1 MKLEEE
7 IDVSIPFKD
16 ERDKAIVNLVHTYN
30 VLLEATQSDLKDFN
44 INDQHY
50 NILAILNVAHPQPVS
65 IGQIKKRLL
74 NKRGD
79 LTRLL
84 DKLDHLG
91 WIVRKINPTN
101 RRVMN
106 VTLSDEGRQQLALI
120 DAKLSRHTS
129 RRKNLSEEEASQLN
143 DLLDKLRG

>member
-1 MKLEEE
+1 MKLEDE

-30 VLLEATQSDLKDFN
+30 VLLEATQRDLKDFN

-50 NILAILNVAHPQPVS
+50 NILAILNVEDPQPVA
-65 IGQIKKRLL
+65 IGQIKQRLL

-91 WIVRKINPTN
+91 WIDRKINPTN
-101 RRVMN
+101 RRVMD
-106 VTLSDEGRQQLALI
+106 VTLTAEGRQKLI
-120 DAKLSRHTS
+120 LMDAKLSRHAS
-129 RRKNLSEEEASQLN
+129 RRKNLSKEEASQLN
-143 DLLDKLRG
+143 HLLDKLRG